1 MSEEART
8 MSGPATRPTN
18 FMNTNGR
25 VEPAELPEG
34 FEYTPVKTPEFE
46 PVVLPQYE
54 ARFVVERDSGEQI
67 VSVTIVGSPRIVDQ
81 IMHASSDA
89 FREEVET

>member
-1 MSEEART
+1 MSNT

-18 FMNTNGR
+18 GV
-25 VEPAELPEG
+25 VEYLGALKDEP
-34 FEYTPVKTPEFE
+34 E

-54 ARFVVERDSGEQI
+54 ARFSVERDSGEPI

-81 IMHASSDA
+81 IMHAASDA